1 VSIRNSAKAT
11 TKPAALPSKALSRVF
26 SFSGGQMP
34 HQTVTIKQMNKE
46 IFLARL
52 RRWVRDIGD
61 QSEEY
66 QHDNEGF
73 EAFELRITDEEPT
86 GFAGWIANGSGEEV
100 GRVMTQQLTV
110 DTVTVYVRAK
120 DKTIWLS
127 DCVTWLADLA
137 GVQPPIDIDTVL
149 TERQIEIAHLLADG
163 MDDRGIADRLTLS
176 KRTIK
181 KHRENIQKRWGIAGG
196 LVVLQRETKRRGYG
210 RA

>member
-1 VSIRNSAKAT
+1 
-11 TKPAALPSKALSRVF
+11 
-26 SFSGGQMP
+26 MP

-181 KHRENIQKRWGIAGG
+181 THRENIQKRWGITGG